1 MKENDAEHI
10 WSRIELLDYFNNS
23 KKSQPKNVR
32 KKLSTY
38 KIWKVPIFKLSK
50 YIIVQCSYFLRWP

>member
-23 KKSQPKNVR
+23 KKSQQKNVR
-32 KKLSTY
+32 KKLSKY

-50 YIIVQCSYFLRWP
+50 YIMCNVAIF